1 MCDFIVPSGAS
12 YTEFLRDYL
21 VNNQLPD
28 TLSQNDNVFDVDF
41 KALFE
46 SYYLMREIGFDSEEM
61 FKQKLNSKISVVMPL
76 YKKKFEELQALENQV
91 FNNGYTITQ
100 TNNLAHNETL
110 NEDKDA
116 TRTDNLAFSEGV
128 EEDKDATRT
137 DNLTQGVSGT
147 TSRDMINTKNLTDT
161 TNDNESN
168 THIDY
173 KTPVGASSASLPA
186 SSISG
191 GYTDNKTKTN
201 ATKTQTGTDTIDEDL
216 TNSQITTNTG
226 TVKNVED
233 NNISRSGTN
242 TGTVRN
248 IENNDTQHNATDTGT
263 ITTVYTKSP
272 RFNSVDALKAFKEDF
287 EDVIIE
293 CLKAFDDLFMQ
304 VF

>member
-1 MCDFIVPSGAS
+1 MRDFIVPSGAS

-21 VNNQLPD
+21 VNNQLPN
-28 TLSQNDNVFDVDF
+28 TLSQNDDVFDVDF

-61 FKQKLNSKISVVMPL
+61 FKQKLNSKIDVVMPL

-116 TRTDNLAFSEGV
+116 TRTDNL
-128 EEDKDATRT
+128 
-137 DNLTQGVSGT
+137 TQGVSGT

-161 TNDNESN
+161 SNDNESI

-216 TNSQITTNTG
+216 TNSQTT
-226 TVKNVED
+226 
-233 NNISRSGTN
+233 IN

-248 IENNDTQHNATDTGT
+248 IENNDTQHNTTDTGT

-287 EDVIIE
+287 EDVIVE